1 VLHAWSRPWIL
12 IVSLIR
18 GMPTAILKN
27 VVVGPTPKQTPKLDS
42 RLHPCLQLPSK
53 SISVAVKSSP
63 DQTTTFK
70 QPKITTKTVATSNAT
85 NYQPLS

>member
-1 VLHAWSRPWIL
+1 MRWSRPWIL

-18 GMPTAILKN
+18 GMPTAFLRN
-27 VVVGPTPKQTPKLDS
+27 VVVGPTPKQTAKLDL
-42 RLHPCLQLPSK
+42 RVYPCLQLPS
-53 SISVAVKSSP
+53 SSGSVAVKSSP